1 MNEENE
7 KQEKIKI
14 MNLGNHAVGK
24 TCFILRF
31 TENKFEKSYLSTAGI
46 DYKVKIVTIKE
57 KQYRLCFYDTAGQE
71 KYRSITLNVIKDAQG
86 IIVMYDVTDTKS
98 FESIPNWIQS
108 IKDKKGSAFPMI
120 LVGNKIDLESER
132 KITKEQGEKFAK
144 DNGLDFFEISNQNGT
159 NVQEAGLALFN
170 KILEK
175 KEKDKNE
182 LRSTNTIELRNKKGK
197 KKEDSKRCC

>member
-1 MNEENE
+1 MDEENE

-31 TENKFEKSYLSTAGI
+31 TENKFEKTYLSTAGI

-71 KYRSITLNVIKDAQG
+71 KYRSITLNVLKDAQG

-120 LVGNKIDLESER
+120 LVGNKIDKESER

-144 DNGLDFFEISNQNGT
+144 ENGIDFFEISNQDGT

-175 KEKDKNE
+175 KEKDKLESRN
-182 LRSTNTIELRNKKGK
+182 SNTIEIRSQKGNKT
-197 KKEDSKRCC
+197 EDSKRCC

>member
-120 LVGNKIDLESER
+120 LVGNKVDLKSER

-144 DNGLDFFEISNQNGT
+144 DNGLDFLEISNQNGT

>member
-120 LVGNKIDLESER
+120 LVGNKVDLKSER

>member
-7 KQEKIKI
+7 KLEMINI

-24 TCFILRF
+24 TCYILRF
-31 TENKFEKSYLSTAGI
+31 TENKFEKNYLSTNGI
-46 DYKVKIVTIKE
+46 DRKVKIVTINGK
-57 KQYRLCFYDTAGQE
+57 KYKLSFYDTVGQE
-71 KYRSITLNVIKDAQG
+71 KYRSITLNVIKAAQG
-86 IIVMYDVTDTKS
+86 IIVMYDVTDINS
-98 FESIPNWIQS
+98 FNSIPNWIQS

-120 LVGNKIDLESER
+120 LVGNKIDKESER

-144 DNGLDFFEISNQNGT
+144 ENGIDFFEISNQDGT

-175 KEKDKNE
+175 KEKDKLESRSSNTVE
-182 LRSTNTIELRNKKGK
+182 LRSQNGK

>member
-7 KQEKIKI
+7 KLETINI

-24 TCFILRF
+24 TCYILRF
-31 TENKFEKSYLSTAGI
+31 TENKFEKNYLSTNGI
-46 DYKVKIVTIKE
+46 DRKVKIVTINGK
-57 KQYRLCFYDTAGQE
+57 KYKLSFYDTVGQE
-71 KYRSITLNVIKDAQG
+71 KYRSITLNVIKSAQG
-86 IIVMYDVTDTKS
+86 IIVMYDVTDINS
-98 FESIPNWIQS
+98 FNSIPNWIQS

-120 LVGNKIDLESER
+120 LVGNKIDKESER

-144 DNGLDFFEISNQNGT
+144 ENGIDFFEISNQDGT

-175 KEKDKNE
+175 KEKDKLESRSSNTVE
-182 LRSTNTIELRNKKGK
+182 LRSQNGK

>member
-14 MNLGNHAVGK
+14 MNLGNHEVGK

-57 KQYRLCFYDTAGQE
+57 KQYSLCFYDTAGQE

-144 DNGLDFFEISNQNGT
+144 DNGLDFLEISNQNGT

-175 KEKDKNE
+175 KEKDKNK
-182 LRSTNTIELRNKKGK
+182 LRSTNTIELRSKKGK

>member
-1 MNEENE
+1 MIEENE
-7 KQEKIKI
+7 KQETIKI

-57 KQYRLCFYDTAGQE
+57 KQYSLCFYDTAGQE

-175 KEKDKNE
+175 KEKDKNK
-182 LRSTNTIELRNKKGK
+182 LRSTNTIELRSKKGK